1 MHAHIL
7 VDGRLERTDS
17 CELIRAAHAAGR
29 TLWVELGEQ
38 TREAELLLTETFK
51 VHPLVVEDIFR
62 DRSVP
67 KIEDLEGYLYVV
79 VHSLRQIDDPTLAK
93 LTDLDLVIG
102 PTFILTQHREGPA
115 TERLRARIEASPHL
129 LEQGVAW
136 VAHAFIDMVV
146 DRFLPFMDALK
157 GRIDDVELRVMSAS
171 SDASDLL
178 PELVALKRS
187 IQALSRI
194 SHHQLDILKQLS
206 RTEYPQIPRPARI
219 YFRDVYDHFMHV
231 AEEVDTYKDVTTSA
245 VEAYLNVQSYRMNDT
260 VKRLTLIST
269 VMLPLNLITSFY
281 GMNFSSLPGLQSQWG
296 FLCVVATMATIT
308 AGIWTYFKFR
318 RWA

>member
-1 MHAHIL
+1 MYAHII

-17 CELIRAAHAAGR
+17 AAEIRAAHAAGR

-38 TREAELLLTETFK
+38 TREAELLLTEAFK
-51 VHPLVVEDIFR
+51 VHPLIVEDIFR
-62 DRSVP
+62 ERSVP
-67 KIEDLEGYLYVV
+67 KIDDMEGYLYVV
-79 VHSLRQIDDPTLAK
+79 VHALRQIENPTLAH
-93 LTDLDLVIG
+93 LTDLDLIIG

-129 LEQGVAW
+129 LAQGVAW
-136 VAHAFIDMVV
+136 VAHAFIDMIV
-146 DRFLPFMDALK
+146 DRFLPFMDTLK
-157 GRIDDVELRVMSAS
+157 ARIEDVETRVMTAAS
-171 SDASDLL
+171 DESDLL

-187 IQALSRI
+187 IQAVWRI
-194 SHHQLDILKQLS
+194 SHHQLDILRHLS
-206 RTEYPQIPRPARI
+206 RTEYPQIPRAARI

-231 AEEVDTYKDVTTSA
+231 AEEADTYKDITTSA

-269 VMLPLNLITSFY
+269 VMLPLNLIAGFY
-281 GMNFSSLPGLQSQWG
+281 GMNFSSLPGIHWRWG
-296 FLCVVATMATIT
+296 SLFVIATMITVT
-308 AGIWTYFKFR
+308 AGIWTYFKHR